1 MIIIS
6 KIELEGTDNLKYTDV
21 GYTEDVNVANQINE
35 DYDSTLGAFL
45 GANNTSVILLTLLL
59 VGFLVFMKLSGPAE
73 EKKEGLLFAGGPILI
88 IAWILGFM
96 IKGLVLN

>member
-45 GANNTSVILLTLLL
+45 GANRTKLTLGE
-59 VGFLVFMKLSGPAE
+59 VSVSEFFATTDYVNEARTE
-73 EKKEGLLFAGGPILI
+73 VDTVEGLGILKI
-88 IAWILGFM
+88 TNINQL
-96 IKGLVLN
+96 

>member
-1 MIIIS
+1 MYLMTVLRFPFVWGLFGFII
-6 KIELEGTDNLKYTDV
+6 
-21 GYTEDVNVANQINE
+21 
-35 DYDSTLGAFL
+35 GAFL